1 MSSSTGCDTLRVLHL
16 PPYIT
21 DEKRDELFK
30 KYGALHTKTIRK
42 SDNYSATFVKFPSNE
57 AATKAFLQLHQL
69 EVKGQH
75 LSIEFAKK
83 SMESELDG
91 ETGHSDGIHGGEA
104 GDTGNSEHFQ
114 AFIKKLNS
122 WTTNYTFSQPP
133 PPNISYKYPL
143 PTRNTLMRIAIQLIR
158 EPAFYTQV
166 LHLMNKMNLPP
177 PFEELDEEF
186 PTLREVYDV
195 ENYRDIFGRM
205 STETEDINDEEESEM
220 ESDDDKSKPEMI
232 PVKRQLPQSRKR
244 LKIPKFVNPLS
255 QPTPTTSSHKTM
267 RPEDVFESMKLG
279 DAKNLKIDLK
289 NVEKLVDPES
299 NRADS
304 SVSNDET
311 GETGFG
317 LIFPANVHD
326 GEEEEEEKR
335 EFITSEELA
344 ANRISA
350 NDQRLLPVYQN
361 YHPGKASCR
370 LYIKNLS
377 KHVEVDDLHYIY
389 KRYVLP
395 GLNNSESQYDVRL
408 MQEGRM
414 KGQAFVTFQNMG
426 QAQLALNE
434 TNGYILKDKPMV
446 VQFAKAAKS

>member
-1 MSSSTGCDTLRVLHL
+1 MSSSNGCDTLRVLHL

-21 DEKRDELFK
+21 DDKRDELFK
-30 KYGALHTKTIRK
+30 KYGAIRTKTIRK
-42 SDNYSATFVKFPSNE
+42 SDKYSATFVKFSSNE

-83 SMESELDG
+83 SMESGFD
-91 ETGHSDGIHGGEA
+91 GEA
-104 GDTGNSEHFQ
+104 GYTDEIHGTDNPDTANSEHFQ

-122 WTTNYTFSQPP
+122 WTTDYTFTHPP

-195 ENYRDIFGRM
+195 ENYQDIFGRL
-205 STETEDINDEEESEM
+205 STETEEIEEEEEESEM
-220 ESDDDKSKPEMI
+220 ESDEEKSKPEMI
-232 PVKRQLPQSRKR
+232 PAKRLLPQSKKR
-244 LKIPKFVNPLS
+244 LKIPKFVNPMS
-255 QPTPTTSSHKTM
+255 QQIPTTSGHKAI
-267 RPEDVFESMKLG
+267 RPEDVFESIKLG

-289 NVEKLVDPES
+289 NAEKLADSESNKVDPGGS
-299 NRADS
+299 
-304 SVSNDET
+304 DEMEDK
-311 GETGFG
+311 GGFG
-317 LIFPANVHD
+317 LIYPPD
-326 GEEEEEEKR
+326 IEERVNEEEKR

-361 YHPGKASCR
+361 YHPGKTSCR

-377 KHVEVDDLHYIY
+377 KHVELDDLHYIY

>member
-16 PPYIT
+16 PPYIS

-30 KYGALHTKTIRK
+30 KYGALNTKTIRK
-42 SDNYSATFVKFPSNE
+42 SDKYSATFVKFPSNE

-83 SMESELDG
+83 SMEAELDG
-91 ETGHSDGIHGGEA
+91 ETENSESILGNEG
-104 GDTGNSEHFQ
+104 GNSENSEPFQ

-143 PTRNTLMRIAIQLIR
+143 PTRNTLIRIAIQLIR

-205 STETEDINDEEESEM
+205 STETEDVDDDEESEM
-220 ESDDDKSKPEMI
+220 ESEDEKSKPEMI
-232 PVKRQLPQSRKR
+232 PAKRRFPQTKRR
-244 LKIPKFVNPLS
+244 LKIPKFVNPLN
-255 QPTPTTSSHKTM
+255 QPVPTTSSHKTI
-267 RPEDVFESMKLG
+267 RPEDVFESMNLG

-299 NRADS
+299 NKTDS
-304 SVSNDET
+304 RVSCE
-311 GETGFG
+311 EVEESGFG
-317 LIFPANVHD
+317 LIFPANIRD
-326 GEEEEEEKR
+326 GETEEEQKS

-377 KHVEVDDLHYIY
+377 KHVELTDLHYIY